1 LEELLQ
7 EALLGPVQY
16 NRLLVLVE
24 GIYSMEGEL
33 CDLPA
38 IVKVRRPH
46 THVISGYTGAD
57 ACSLSI
63 RVCVWGGGGAVA

>member
-1 LEELLQ
+1 MEELLQ
-7 EALLGPVQY
+7 EALLGPVRY

-38 IVKVRRPH
+38 IVKVSRP
-46 THVISGYTGAD
+46 THASLAGYTGD
-57 ACSLSI
+57 SACGLSLL
-63 RVCVWGGGGAVA
+63 VCVYVCV